1 MNNPR
6 QAAIVG
12 IYMTEQGKLADRTAG
27 SVYAEAVMGALS
39 DAGLGVKDIDGI
51 IGTGPEGAGIA
62 GDFSDNFGVTLRF
75 QAQTGV
81 GASSSSSGIGIAA
94 MAIEKGYADVVIIPT
109 ASGGA
114 VRPGSPV
121 GRGGPAPS
129 PFEHIWGGNPA
140 AIYAMAARR
149 HMYEYGTTPEQLAE
163 VAVAARKHATLNPA
177 SVMGERGL
185 ISIEDV
191 LESRMIADPLHLFD
205 CCLVNAGGG
214 AIVMTTMERAVS
226 LRTMPV
232 LLMGWGEG
240 FTFHDIMTAPSMTS
254 FGGVAAANTA
264 FAQADISRV
273 DVDVVGVSDHFSINV
288 LIELEDAGFCAKGEG
303 GAFIGGGAI
312 QLGGRLPVN
321 TDGGFLS
328 SSHGGGCG
336 LYTVVELVRQL
347 RGEAGNRQVENC
359 ELASAHGTG
368 GTFQGQYAAIF
379 ARG

>member
-12 IYMTEQGKLADRTAG
+12 IYMTEQGKLTERTAG
-27 SVYAEAVMGALS
+27 SVYAESVLGALS

-114 VRPGSPV
+114 VRPGS
-121 GRGGPAPS
+121 RGGGGGPTPS
-129 PFEHIWGGNPA
+129 PFEHIWGSNPA

-163 VAVAARKHATLNPA
+163 IAVAARRHATLNPA

-191 LESRMIADPLHLFD
+191 MGSRMIADPLHLFD

-214 AIVMTTMERAVS
+214 AIVMTTMDRAAS
-226 LRTMPV
+226 LRTKPIV
-232 LLMGWGEG
+232 LMGWGEG

-254 FGGVAAANTA
+254 FGGVTAANTA
-264 FAQADISRV
+264 FGQAGLSRDNI
-273 DVDVVGVSDHFSINV
+273 DVAGISDHFSINV
-288 LIELEDAGFCAKGEG
+288 LIELEDAGFCNKGEG
-303 GAFIGGGAI
+303 GDFIAGGGI

-347 RGEAGNRQVENC
+347 RGEAGERQVENC
-359 ELASAHGTG
+359 DLAYAHGTG

>member
-1 MNNPR
+1 MSDPR
-6 QAAIVG
+6 RAAIVG
-12 IYMTEQGKLADRTAG
+12 IYMTEQGKLSDRTAG
-27 SVYAEAVMGALS
+27 SVYAESVLGALT

-94 MAIEKGYADVVIIPT
+94 MAIERGYADVVIIPT

-114 VRPGSPV
+114 IRPGSRT
-121 GRGGPAPS
+121 GGGPTPS
-129 PFEHIWGGNPA
+129 SFEHIWGSNPA
-140 AIYAMAARR
+140 AVYAMAARR
-149 HMYEYGTTPEQLAE
+149 HMYEYGTTPAQLAE

-185 ISIEDV
+185 ISVEDV

-214 AIVMTTMERAVS
+214 AIVMTTMERAQD
-226 LRTMPV
+226 LRTTPIV
-232 LLMGWGEG
+232 LMGWGEG

-254 FGGVAAANTA
+254 FGGVVAATAA
-264 FAQADISRV
+264 FAHAGISRDDI
-273 DVDVVGVSDHFSINV
+273 DVAGISDHFSINV
-288 LIELEDAGFCAKGEG
+288 LIELEDAGFCDKGEG
-303 GAFIGGGAI
+303 GDFIAGGAI

-328 SSHGGGCG
+328 NSHGGGCG

-347 RGEAGNRQVENC
+347 RGEAGERQVENC
-359 ELASAHGTG
+359 NLAYAHGTG

-379 ARG
+379 GRK

>member
-12 IYMTEQGKLADRTAG
+12 IYMTEQGKLTDRTAG
-27 SVYAEAVMGALS
+27 SVYAESVLGALS

-62 GDFSDNFGVTLRF
+62 GDFLDNFGVTLRF

-94 MAIEKGYADVVIIPT
+94 MAIEKGYADVVIVPT

-114 VRPGSPV
+114 VRPGS
-121 GRGGPAPS
+121 RGGGGGPTPS
-129 PFEHIWGGNPA
+129 PFEHIWGSNPA

-149 HMYEYGTTPEQLAE
+149 HMYEYGTKPEQLAE
-163 VAVAARKHATLNPA
+163 IAVAARRHATLNPA

-185 ISIEDV
+185 ISIEEV

-214 AIVMTTMERAVS
+214 AIVMTTMDRAAS
-226 LRTMPV
+226 LRTKPIV
-232 LLMGWGEG
+232 LMGWGEG

-254 FGGVAAANTA
+254 FGGVAASNTA
-264 FAQADISRV
+264 FAQAGISRDDI
-273 DVDVVGVSDHFSINV
+273 DVAGISDHFSINV
-288 LIELEDAGFCAKGEG
+288 LIELEDAGFCTKGEG
-303 GAFIGGGAI
+303 GDFIADGGI
-312 QLGGRLPVN
+312 QLGGMLPVN

-347 RGEAGNRQVENC
+347 RGEAGQRQVGNC
-359 ELASAHGTG
+359 NLAYAHGTG